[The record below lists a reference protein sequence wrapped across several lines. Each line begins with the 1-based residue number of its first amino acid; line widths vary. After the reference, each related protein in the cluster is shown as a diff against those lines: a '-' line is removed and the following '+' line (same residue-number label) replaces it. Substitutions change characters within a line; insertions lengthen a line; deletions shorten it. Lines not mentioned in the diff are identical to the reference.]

1 MTTKQQL
8 PLSTNQSP
16 KAGEG
21 SSSLKEVSKIAQSSI
36 LKTRLNG
43 LIKNVSEVMRKHT
56 PSTAFNN
63 GIVLQS
69 ADRHEPGEIRILLLA
84 QLQKLVS
91 GVNATR
97 SFKTEDD
104 YFDCVEDIIEVF
116 PSLKIEEIL
125 LCLKEIR
132 QGKHDLYGT
141 LCTGA
146 IIKSLHAYEL
156 ANTIPFR
163 EQKHKAQEPYIN
175 GMIDYKRLSEALTV
189 DQPKRSLEELGGY
202 INVTEQDLKDIEKA
216 KEESK

>member
-1 MTTKQQL
+1 
-8 PLSTNQSP
+8 
-16 KAGEG
+16 
-21 SSSLKEVSKIAQSSI
+21 
-36 LKTRLNG
+36 
-43 LIKNVSEVMRKHT
+43 MRKHT
-56 PSTAFNN
+56 PTTAFKD

-69 ADRHEPGEIRILLLA
+69 ADMHEPGEIRMLLLA

-104 YFDCVEDIIEVF
+104 YFDCIEDIIEVF

-125 LCLKEIR
+125 ICFKEIR

-156 ANTIPFR
+156 ANTIPLR
-163 EQKHKAQEPYIN
+163 EQKHEALEPYIN
-175 GMIDYKRLSEALTV
+175 GMIDWKELGEALTV
-189 DQPKRSLEELGGY
+189 DQPTKLSLEEW
-202 INVTEQDLKDIEKA
+202 LKRK
-216 KEESK
+216 